1 MNLIHDA
8 HGRGVKV
15 RRFGCTPTWRVG
27 KVNAESFRLVR
38 FRGCAVHSATYR
50 SDAEAPIPFPRREE
64 SPLRV
69 SYRPQPD
76 GTCRDARAEIEN
88 DWDEEFEHARLRFRM
103 APGRYQ
109 AVGGRI
115 VQQFQASRRSGTIVD
130 VAATIRPLGKSVVE
144 VHPCP
149 DAG

>member
-1 MNLIHDA
+1 M
-8 HGRGVKV
+8 
-15 RRFGCTPTWRVG
+15 
-27 KVNAESFRLVR
+27 NAESFRLVR

-69 SYRPQPD
+69 SYRPEPD

-103 APGRYQ
+103 APGRCQ
-109 AVGGRI
+109 AAGGRI
-115 VQQFQASRRSGTIVD
+115 VQQFQSNRRSGTIVD
-130 VAATIRPLGKSVVE
+130 VAVTIRALGRTVVT
-144 VHPCP
+144 VSPRS
-149 DAG
+149 DVVSG